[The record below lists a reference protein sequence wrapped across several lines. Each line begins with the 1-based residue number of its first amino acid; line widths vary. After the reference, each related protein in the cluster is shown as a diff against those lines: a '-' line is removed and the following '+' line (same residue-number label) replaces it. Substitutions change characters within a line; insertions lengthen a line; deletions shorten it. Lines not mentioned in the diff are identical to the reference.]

1 MDEGDL
7 LSRVDRTRLPQHIA
21 IIMDGNGRWAARRN
35 RSRIKGHKAAIP
47 SVQDTVQ
54 GCLDLGISHLTVY
67 AFSQENWKRPAAET
81 GTLMALLRQYL
92 RMAIKTVRK
101 NRIKVHVLGA
111 IEELATGIQ
120 KDLNRVMQETA
131 DNDGLCFNIAINY
144 SGRQDIL
151 SAVHQAVAA
160 GQDPSTL
167 DENQLG
173 SFLSTGGQPD
183 PDLVIRTSGELRVSN
198 FLLWQIAY
206 SEILVTPTLWPDFRK
221 PDLFRAVLEYQ
232 ARNRRFGGI

>member
-7 LSRVDRTRLPQHIA
+7 LRRVDQARLPQHIA

-35 RSRIKGHKAAIP
+35 KSRIKGHKAAIP

-92 RMAIKTVRK
+92 RMAIKTVRANK
-101 NRIKVHVLGA
+101 IRVNVIGA

-120 KDLNRVMQETA
+120 KDLHRVMEETA
-131 DNDGLCFNIAINY
+131 ANEGLCFNIAINY

-151 SAVHQAVAA
+151 SAVQKAVAA
-160 GQDPSTL
+160 GENPSTL
-167 DENQLG
+167 DEDQLG
-173 SFLSTGGQPD
+173 SYLSTGGQPD

-206 SEILVTPTLWPDFRK
+206 SEILVTPILWPDFRK